1 MALPSSVDT
10 VVIGAGQAGLTMSWY
25 LAQGGRD
32 HVVLDRRR
40 TLGGGWQDRWD
51 AFQLV
56 TPNWSASFPGDPY
69 AGPDPDGFMPRDELI
84 ARVAGYAEKIG
95 APVALA
101 TEVRRVMPRPSSGF
115 DVETTDGAISAGS
128 VVVATGG
135 FHAPRIPPLGASLPG
150 RLHQVHSH
158 AYRRPDDL
166 PPGGVLVVGTGQS
179 GVQLAEELRAAGRH
193 VFLSVGTAGRIP
205 RRYRGRDFFRWMHAL
220 LTDGPRHGVHLP
232 AVEELPD
239 PRMRLMANPHLSG
252 HDGGHDTNLRAY
264 AADGSMTLLG
274 RIEGADGERLALS
287 DDLPAK
293 LAFADRFF
301 AERFQA
307 QFDAYIERAGIDAPP
322 DDRQPVTFEPPVPQ
336 MLDLAKEGIASVL
349 WTTGYVRD
357 YGWIEAPITDELGF
371 PRQRAG
377 VAELPGLY
385 FIGSLW
391 QRTQASAT
399 LFGVGTDAREL
410 AAAMGIQLAE

>member
-1 MALPSSVDT
+1 MSLPSSVDT

-32 HVVLDRRR
+32 HVVLDRRP

-51 AFQLV
+51 AFRLV

-69 AGPDPDGFMPRDELI
+69 DGPDPDGFMPRDELI
-84 ARVAGYAEKIG
+84 ARVAGFATRSG
-95 APVALA
+95 APVALS
-101 TEVRRVMPRPSSGF
+101 TDVRHVTPRPGGGF
-115 DVETTDGAISAGS
+115 EVETTEGTIAARN

-135 FHAPRIPPLGASLPG
+135 FHEPRIPPLGASLPA
-150 RLHQVHSH
+150 RLHQLHSH
-158 AYRRPDDL
+158 EYRRPDAL
-166 PPGGVLVVGTGQS
+166 PPGAVLVVGTGQS
-179 GVQLAEELRAAGRH
+179 GVQLAEELRDAGRH

-205 RRYRGRDFFRWMHAL
+205 RRYRGRDFFHWMHAL
-220 LTDGPRHGVHLP
+220 LTDGPRHGIRLP

-239 PRMRLMANPHLSG
+239 PRMRLTANPHLSG
-252 HDGGHDTNLRAY
+252 HGGGHDTNLRAY
-264 AADGSMTLLG
+264 AADGSMTLIG
-274 RIEGADGERLALS
+274 RIQAADGERLTLA

-293 LAFADRFF
+293 LAFADAFF
-301 AERFQA
+301 AERFQP

-322 DDRQPVTFEPPVPQ
+322 DEREAVAFEPPVPRT
-336 MLDLAKEGIASVL
+336 LDLAAEGIASVL

-357 YGWIEAPITDELGF
+357 YGWIAAPIADELGF

-377 VAELPGLY
+377 VSELPGLY

-410 AAAMGIQLAE
+410 AAAMGLPAAE